1 MFSLN
6 ISTSTFPLS
15 LPSTEKHVFRG
26 SWDNSSWKGVQ
37 EVSKSNLLHKAGLAL
52 RPDQVL

>member
-15 LPSTEKHVFRG
+15 PPGTEKHVFRG

-37 EVSKSNLLHKAGLAL
+37 EVSKSNLLHEAGLAL
-52 RPDQVL
+52 RSDQVV